1 MNVKL
6 YTRGAEY
13 PSYRT
18 HVVQA
23 DKLVS
28 APEKAAGN
36 YDKVTIRKPQAS
48 GASDAGFARVLAR
61 TLNDKVE
68 KGASQSEV
76 LRLQSAVASGT
87 YQPDARQIAEH
98 MLGYR

>member
-23 DKLVS
+23 DKPVP

-48 GASDAGFARVLAR
+48 GASDAGFAR
-61 TLNDKVE
+61 LNDKVE

>member
-6 YTRGAEY
+6 YTRGTDY
-13 PSYRT
+13 TSYRT
-18 HVVQA
+18 HVIQA
-23 DKLVS
+23 DRSVP

-36 YDKVTIRKPQAS
+36 YDKVTIRKSQAS
-48 GASDAGFARVLAR
+48 GDTDAGFARVLAR
-61 TLNDKVE
+61 ALNDKVE
-68 KGASQSEV
+68 KGVSQKEV
-76 LRLQSAVASGT
+76 LRLQSAVSSGT